1 MGNPMVSIIVPVY
14 NGEKSIERCLRSIQN
29 QSYTNIEVI
38 VVNDGSTDHTEKV
51 IKKYVEED
59 ARFHY
64 IKKDNTGVSDSRNI
78 GMASAKGEYFQFVD
92 GDDWLVKRATEEFV
106 RTAQLYDCDMVISDF
121 YRVCGRKIMVKGH
134 IDMGPVITRTKFAEY
149 MMKAPANFY
158 YGVLWNKFFKADIIR
173 KFSLVCD
180 TDLDWCEDFRFNLEY
195 LQYVGNV
202 GVIDRPLYYY
212 VKTKGSLVDTQAG
225 SLQLTIKTKRKLFDY
240 YKELYQ
246 ILDMYEANRLKIQS
260 FFIEFARDK
269 NKGRTNGWLERY
281 LKERSEEK
289 EREET
294 KEAP

>member
-1 MGNPMVSIIVPVY
+1 MTEAWRKEELVSIIVPVY

-246 ILDMYEANRLKIQS
+246 ALDLYEENKLKIQMFYLS
-260 FFIEFARDK
+260 FAHDK
-269 NKGRTNGWLERY
+269 SK
-281 LKERSEEK
+281 K
-289 EREET
+289 T
-294 KEAP
+294 KTA

>member
-202 GVIDRPLYYY
+202 GVIDRPLNNY
-212 VKTKGSLVDTQAG
+212 VQTKGSLVDTQAG

-246 ILDMYEANRLKIQS
+246 ALDLYEENKLKIQMFYLS
-260 FFIEFARDK
+260 FAHDK
-269 NKGRTNGWLERY
+269 SK
-281 LKERSEEK
+281 K
-289 EREET
+289 T
-294 KEAP
+294 KTA

>member
-51 IKKYVEED
+51 IKKYVEKD

-78 GMASAKGEYFQFVD
+78 GMAAAKGEYFQFVD
-92 GDDWLVKRATEEFV
+92 GDDWLVKQATEEFV

-246 ILDMYEANRLKIQS
+246 ALDLYEENKLKIQMFYLS
-260 FFIEFARDK
+260 FAHDK
-269 NKGRTNGWLERY
+269 SK
-281 LKERSEEK
+281 K
-289 EREET
+289 T
-294 KEAP
+294 KTA

>member
-92 GDDWLVKRATEEFV
+92 GDDWLVKQATEEFV

-225 SLQLTIKTKRKLFDY
+225 SLQLNIKTKRKLFDY

-246 ILDMYEANRLKIQS
+246 ALDLYEENKLKIQMFYLS
-260 FFIEFARDK
+260 FAHDK
-269 NKGRTNGWLERY
+269 SK
-281 LKERSEEK
+281 K
-289 EREET
+289 T
-294 KEAP
+294 KTA

>member
-38 VVNDGSTDHTEKV
+38 VVNDGITDHTEKV

-246 ILDMYEANRLKIQS
+246 ALDLYEENKLKIQMFYLS
-260 FFIEFARDK
+260 FAHDK
-269 NKGRTNGWLERY
+269 SK
-281 LKERSEEK
+281 K
-289 EREET
+289 T
-294 KEAP
+294 KTA

>member
-14 NGEKSIERCLRSIQN
+14 NGERSIERCLRSIQN

-51 IKKYVEED
+51 IRKYVEGD
-59 ARFHY
+59 TRFHY
-64 IKKDNTGVSDSRNI
+64 IKKENTGVSDSRNI
-78 GMASAKGEYFQFVD
+78 GMAAANGEYLQFVD
-92 GDDWLVKRATEEFV
+92 GDDWLVKQATEEFL
-106 RTAQLYDCDMVISDF
+106 RTAELYDCDMVISDF

-173 KFSLVCD
+173 KFSLICD

-240 YKELYQ
+240 YKDLYQ
-246 ILDMYEANRLKIQS
+246 ALDLYEENKLKIQMFYLS
-260 FFIEFARDK
+260 FAHDK
-269 NKGRTNGWLERY
+269 SK
-281 LKERSEEK
+281 K
-289 EREET
+289 T
-294 KEAP
+294 KTA

>member
-92 GDDWLVKRATEEFV
+92 GDDWLVKQATEEFV

-246 ILDMYEANRLKIQS
+246 ALDLYEENKLKIQMFYLS
-260 FFIEFARDK
+260 FAHDK
-269 NKGRTNGWLERY
+269 SK
-281 LKERSEEK
+281 K
-289 EREET
+289 T
-294 KEAP
+294 KTA

>member
-51 IKKYVEED
+51 IKKYVEKD

-78 GMASAKGEYFQFVD
+78 GMAAAKGEYFQFVD
-92 GDDWLVKRATEEFV
+92 GDDWLVKQATEEFV

-225 SLQLTIKTKRKLFDY
+225 SLQLNIKTKRKLFDY

-246 ILDMYEANRLKIQS
+246 ALDLYEENKLKIQMFYLS
-260 FFIEFARDK
+260 FAHDK
-269 NKGRTNGWLERY
+269 SK
-281 LKERSEEK
+281 K
-289 EREET
+289 T
-294 KEAP
+294 KTA

>member
-14 NGEKSIERCLRSIQN
+14 NAEKSIERCLRSIQN

-38 VVNDGSTDHTEKV
+38 VVNDGSTDHTERV
-51 IKKYVEED
+51 IRKYVEGD

-64 IKKDNTGVSDSRNI
+64 IEKDNTGVSDSRNI
-78 GMASAKGEYFQFVD
+78 AMAAAKGEYFQFVD

-106 RTAQLYDCDMVISDF
+106 KAAQLYDCDMVISDF
-121 YRVCGRKIMVKGH
+121 YRVCGRKVMVKGH

-158 YGVLWNKFFKADIIR
+158 YGVLWNKFFKADIVR

-180 TDLDWCEDFRFNLEY
+180 TELDWCEDFRFNLEY

-246 ILDMYEANRLKIQS
+246 ALDLYEENKLKIQMFYLS
-260 FFIEFARDK
+260 FAHDK
-269 NKGRTNGWLERY
+269 SK
-281 LKERSEEK
+281 K
-289 EREET
+289 T
-294 KEAP
+294 KTA

>member
-1 MGNPMVSIIVPVY
+1 MGSPMVSIIVPVY

-92 GDDWLVKRATEEFV
+92 GDDWLVKQATEEFV
-106 RTAQLYDCDMVISDF
+106 RTAQPYDCDMVISDF

-246 ILDMYEANRLKIQS
+246 ALDLYEENKLKIQMFYLS
-260 FFIEFARDK
+260 FAHDK
-269 NKGRTNGWLERY
+269 SK
-281 LKERSEEK
+281 K
-289 EREET
+289 T
-294 KEAP
+294 KTA

>member
-78 GMASAKGEYFQFVD
+78 GMASAKGEYFKFVD

-246 ILDMYEANRLKIQS
+246 ALDLYEENKLKIQMFYLS
-260 FFIEFARDK
+260 FAHDK
-269 NKGRTNGWLERY
+269 SK
-281 LKERSEEK
+281 K
-289 EREET
+289 T
-294 KEAP
+294 KTA

>member
-158 YGVLWNKFFKADIIR
+158 YGVLWNKLFKADIIR

-246 ILDMYEANRLKIQS
+246 ALDLYEENKLKIQMFYLS
-260 FFIEFARDK
+260 FAHDK
-269 NKGRTNGWLERY
+269 SK
-281 LKERSEEK
+281 K
-289 EREET
+289 T
-294 KEAP
+294 KTA

>member
-1 MGNPMVSIIVPVY
+1 MLGVRCPIKGVIKMGNPMVSIIVPVY

-51 IKKYVEED
+51 IKKYVEKD

-92 GDDWLVKRATEEFV
+92 GDDWLVKQATEEFL

-246 ILDMYEANRLKIQS
+246 ALDLYEENKLKIQMFYLS
-260 FFIEFARDK
+260 FAHDK
-269 NKGRTNGWLERY
+269 SK
-281 LKERSEEK
+281 K
-289 EREET
+289 T
-294 KEAP
+294 KTA

>member
-64 IKKDNTGVSDSRNI
+64 IKKENTGVSDSRNI

-92 GDDWLVKRATEEFV
+92 GDDWLVKQATEEFV

-240 YKELYQ
+240 YKDLYQ
-246 ILDMYEANRLKIQS
+246 ALDLYEENKLKIQMFYLS
-260 FFIEFARDK
+260 FAHDK
-269 NKGRTNGWLERY
+269 SK
-281 LKERSEEK
+281 K
-289 EREET
+289 T
-294 KEAP
+294 KTA

>member
-1 MGNPMVSIIVPVY
+1 MGNPMVSIIVPVD

-246 ILDMYEANRLKIQS
+246 ALDLYEENKLKIQMFYLS
-260 FFIEFARDK
+260 FAHDK
-269 NKGRTNGWLERY
+269 SK
-281 LKERSEEK
+281 K
-289 EREET
+289 T
-294 KEAP
+294 KTA

>member
-92 GDDWLVKRATEEFV
+92 GDDWLVKQATEEFV

-202 GVIDRPLYYY
+202 GVIGRPLYYY

-246 ILDMYEANRLKIQS
+246 ALDLYEENKLKIQMFYLS
-260 FFIEFARDK
+260 FAHDK
-269 NKGRTNGWLERY
+269 SK
-281 LKERSEEK
+281 K
-289 EREET
+289 T
-294 KEAP
+294 KTA

>member
-1 MGNPMVSIIVPVY
+1 MGSPMVSIIVPVY

-92 GDDWLVKRATEEFV
+92 GDDWLVKQATEEFV

-246 ILDMYEANRLKIQS
+246 ALDLYEENKLKIQMFYLS
-260 FFIEFARDK
+260 FAHDK
-269 NKGRTNGWLERY
+269 SK
-281 LKERSEEK
+281 K
-289 EREET
+289 T
-294 KEAP
+294 KTA

>member
-121 YRVCGRKIMVKGH
+121 YRVCGRKIMVHGH

-246 ILDMYEANRLKIQS
+246 ALDLYEENKLKIQMFYLS
-260 FFIEFARDK
+260 FAHDK
-269 NKGRTNGWLERY
+269 SK
-281 LKERSEEK
+281 K
-289 EREET
+289 T
-294 KEAP
+294 KTA

>member
-246 ILDMYEANRLKIQS
+246 TLDLYEENKLKIQMFYLS
-260 FFIEFARDK
+260 FAHDK
-269 NKGRTNGWLERY
+269 SK
-281 LKERSEEK
+281 K
-289 EREET
+289 T
-294 KEAP
+294 KTA

>member
-64 IKKDNTGVSDSRNI
+64 IKKDNTGLSDSRNI

-92 GDDWLVKRATEEFV
+92 GDDWLVKQATEEFV

-246 ILDMYEANRLKIQS
+246 ALDLYEENKLKIQMFYLS
-260 FFIEFARDK
+260 FAHDK
-269 NKGRTNGWLERY
+269 SK
-281 LKERSEEK
+281 K
-289 EREET
+289 T
-294 KEAP
+294 KTA

>member
-158 YGVLWNKFFKADIIR
+158 YGVLWTKFFKADIIR

-246 ILDMYEANRLKIQS
+246 ALDLYEENKLKIQMFYLS
-260 FFIEFARDK
+260 FAHDK
-269 NKGRTNGWLERY
+269 SK
-281 LKERSEEK
+281 K
-289 EREET
+289 T
-294 KEAP
+294 KTA